1 MDSDQGWKLLSSF
14 LVFYRWTVR
23 WWSYGE
29 SIMFPSP
36 SLSSSFPPFLIPSLP
51 RSLPPF
57 LLPSLPH
64 SLPPSFPPS
73 LPPSLL
79 SSSPSAFASIPLTP
93 LTCRCAPSTLSHPLL
108 TSLML
113 SSSSHHFTLVL
124 TSYLIFTH
132 THPHSLI
139 HTPSHISLFIFTL
152 LPHTHIL
159 TFTLTLTLTSS
170 HSPSHT
176 HTHTSSHSHTLT
188 APRRWV
194 WWLWRWTR
202 SFQRVSSSIFALH
215 PLDICL
221 HKYGSL
227 M

>member
-1 MDSDQGWKLLSSF
+1 MFLWYTQAASPWCSNAQWTQTKAGNYSPLFLCSTDELSDDEAMVSQSCSPLLPFLPSF
-14 LVFYRWTVR
+14 L
-23 WWSYGE
+23 
-29 SIMFPSP
+29 PSF
-36 SLSSSFPPFLIPSLP
+36 FPPLI
-51 RSLPPF
+51 
-57 LLPSLPH
+57 LPSLPH

-79 SSSPSAFASIPLTP
+79 SSSPSAFASTPLTP

-124 TSYLIFTH
+124 TSYRIFTH

-176 HTHTSSHSHTLT
+176 HILTLSHTHST
-188 APRRWV
+188 
-194 WWLWRWTR
+194 
-202 SFQRVSSSIFALH
+202 S
-215 PLDICL
+215 
-221 HKYGSL
+221 KMSL
-227 M
+227 MAMTMN